1 MAKWADYA
9 ITGVKHAHHGHG
21 AIIEVEARP
30 DSGET
35 LGVPVRFTRLQV
47 VNAILR
53 DGVTFVTAYRNG
65 DKWSKGAEVRV
76 VEIHGE
82 HFLRTDRDRTKAD
95 NLGELPELP

>member
-9 ITGVKHAHHGHG
+9 ITGVKHHHGHG
-21 AIIEVEARP
+21 AIIEVEARA
-30 DSGET
+30 DTGES
-35 LGVPVRFTRLQV
+35 LAGPERFTRLQV

-53 DGVTFVTAYRNG
+53 GTTFVTSYRNR
-65 DKWSKGAEVRV
+65 DRWSKGAEVRV